1 MLEHRTRGARVVSL
15 RLTNCYGPRMRIRDG
30 LQNFLGVWIGQVLR
44 DQPFEVWGGEQLR
57 DLTFV
62 DDVTEAFLA
71 AAQTPACCGQNLQY
85 WRNRCRFIARDCRLR
100 RSNIRAEPRDTQSAI
115 SPTSVRG
122 LISATT
128 EQMIL
133 LSRASPAGRR
143 PRIFRRLPPIDRLVP
158 LSPRGIPL
166 KDFHHGERVTVRQVD
181 PGASYRAHKSEIDA
195 AVMRVFGSGRFLL
208 DAEVAGFETEFA
220 NWLGV
225 RRAVGCANGT
235 DALALLLR
243 GLGVGPGCT
252 VVTVSHTSIAT
263 VAAIEMVGGV
273 PLLVDVEPDHYTMDV
288 EDLAAVL
295 ENPPSALPPIRAV
308 IVVHLR
314 TAGRYVRH
322 RRSLCTL

>member
-1 MLEHRTRGARVVSL
+1 
-15 RLTNCYGPRMRIRDG
+15 MRIRDG

-44 DQPFEVWGGEQLR
+44 DKPFEVWGGEQLR

-71 AAQTPACCGQNLQY
+71 AAQHLHATDEFSISAGPVELHCERLQ
-85 WRNRCRFIARDCRLR
+85 IA
-100 RSNIRAEPRDTQSAI
+100 SSKFVAELRDTQSAI
-115 SPTSVRG
+115 SPTSVLG

-128 EQMIL
+128 EQMIPP
-133 LSRASPAGRR
+133 SRAPPAGRR
-143 PRIFRRLPPIDRLVP
+143 PRNFSTASADRSIGFV
-158 LSPRGIPL
+158 SPRGIPL

-263 VAAIEMVGGV
+263 VAAIEMVGGI

-295 ENPPSALPPIRAV
+295 ENPPSALPSIRAV
-308 IVVHLR
+308 IVVHLYGQPADMSAIVDLCAR
-314 TAGRYVRH
+314 YNLALLEDCCHAHGRPFKVAA
-322 RRSLCTL
+322 LVP